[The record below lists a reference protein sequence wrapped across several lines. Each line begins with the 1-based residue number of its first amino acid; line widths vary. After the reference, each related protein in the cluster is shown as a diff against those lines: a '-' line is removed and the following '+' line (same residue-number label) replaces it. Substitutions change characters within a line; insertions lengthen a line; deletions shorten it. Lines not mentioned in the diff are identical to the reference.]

1 MEIKSREFWGAKPAK
16 KKYAKPSKTILGLV
30 VHWSAY
36 KKATTVKDE
45 IEQLQQI
52 QDLHQNTRKWNDAAY
67 NFAVGDS
74 GNIYEIRGYYNR
86 GASQGGNTREE
97 TNYNNKNYLSVVWL
111 GGSLNNDY
119 PSEAAVNSVKWLW
132 KQVGG
137 KLLGHN
143 HFKKTTCPGKS
154 WDKLIEARLVSIR
167 EDKVKN
173 INQDIYNWNIGDKG
187 SAIKRIQTLLN
198 SSMKSHLVTDGI
210 YGKNTQKAVIAF
222 QKKHLQ
228 DIVTIN
234 GQVNPI
240 TYAKLLE
247 IEYIKLTK
255 GNYEKD

>member
-1 MEIKSREFWGAKPAK
+1 MSIKPRDFWNAKPPKKRFAKPGEIK
-16 KKYAKPSKTILGLV
+16 GLV

-36 KKATTVKDE
+36 PKANSIEEEKK
-45 IEQLQQI
+45 QLLQI
-52 QDLHQNTRKWNDAAY
+52 QDLHQNTRKWNDIAY
-67 NFAVGDS
+67 SFAVGDS
-74 GNIYEIRGYYNR
+74 GNLYECRGFENR
-86 GASQGGNTREE
+86 SASQGGKDRQD
-97 TNYNNKNYLSVVWL
+97 TNYNNKHYLSVVWL
-111 GGSLNNDY
+111 GGSNADDY
-119 PSEAAVNSVKWLW
+119 PSEAAINAVKWLW
-132 KQVGG
+132 REVGG
-137 KLLGHN
+137 ELRPHN
-143 HFKKTTCPGKS
+143 SFKKTTCPGKA

-187 SAIKRIQTLLN
+187 NAVKRIQTLLN

-222 QKKHLQ
+222 QKKHLK

>member
-1 MEIKSREFWGAKPAK
+1 MSIKPRDFWNAKPPKKGFAKPGEIK
-16 KKYAKPSKTILGLV
+16 GLV

-36 KKATTVKDE
+36 PKANSIEEEKK
-45 IEQLQQI
+45 QLLQI
-52 QDLHQNTRKWNDAAY
+52 QDLHQNTRKWNDIAY
-67 NFAVGDS
+67 SFAVGDS
-74 GNIYEIRGYYNR
+74 GNLYECRGFENR
-86 GASQGGNTREE
+86 SASQGGKDRQD
-97 TNYNNKNYLSVVWL
+97 TNYNNKHYLSVVWL
-111 GGSLNNDY
+111 GGSNADDY
-119 PSEAAVNSVKWLW
+119 PSEAAINAVKWLW
-132 KQVGG
+132 REVGG
-137 KLLGHN
+137 ELRPHN
-143 HFKKTTCPGKS
+143 SFKKTTCPGKA

-187 SAIKRIQTLLN
+187 SAVKRIQTLLN

-222 QKKHLQ
+222 QKKHLK

-255 GNYEKD
+255 GNYEKE